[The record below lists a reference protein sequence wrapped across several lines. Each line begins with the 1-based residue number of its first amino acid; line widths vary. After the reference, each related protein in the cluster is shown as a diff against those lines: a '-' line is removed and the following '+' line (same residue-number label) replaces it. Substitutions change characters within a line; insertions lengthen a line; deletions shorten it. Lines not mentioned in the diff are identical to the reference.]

1 MGEVAGPCRSKGLD
15 TASGDGLRDGLIGS
29 GTGPPT
35 SSPGFGNG
43 CCPIPS
49 SDPGTGGIESSGVR
63 NGSAG
68 GISFALVPTG
78 DVSTGD
84 VSTSDVS
91 TGDVSTGDV
100 STADGRTVEGQSAVP
115 GGTVPGGT
123 VPGGVAHNLV
133 VGRATCS
140 SAPASPA
147 AMTKTKRLSKSAMSR
162 ARLFSLRGRIHVSA
176 LL

>member
-1 MGEVAGPCRSKGLD
+1 MGEVAGPCRSKGVD
-15 TASGDGLRDGLIGS
+15 TASGDGLCGGLIGS

-35 SSPGFGNG
+35 SAPGFGNG
-43 CCPIPS
+43 CCPIPC
-49 SDPGTGGIESSGVR
+49 SDPGAGGIESSGDR
-63 NGSAG
+63 NGRAG

-78 DVSTGD
+78 NVP
-84 VSTSDVS
+84 
-91 TGDVSTGDV
+91 TGDV

-147 AMTKTKRLSKSAMSR
+147 AMTKTKRLSKSATSR

>member
-1 MGEVAGPCRSKGLD
+1 MGEGAGPCRSKGVD
-15 TASGDGLRDGLIGS
+15 TASGDGLCGELIGS
-29 GTGPPT
+29 GRGPPT
-35 SSPGFGNG
+35 SAPGFGNG
-43 CCPIPS
+43 SCPIPCS
-49 SDPGTGGIESSGVR
+49 APGAGGIEPSGDR
-63 NGSAG
+63 NGRAG

-78 DVSTGD
+78 N
-84 VSTSDVS
+84 
-91 TGDVSTGDV
+91 VSTGDV

-115 GGTVPGGT
+115 GGTVQGGTVPGGT
-123 VPGGVAHNLV
+123 VPGGVAHNLL

-147 AMTKTKRLSKSAMSR
+147 AMTKTKRLSKSATSR

>member
-1 MGEVAGPCRSKGLD
+1 MGEVAGPCRSKGVD
-15 TASGDGLRDGLIGS
+15 TASGDGLCGGLNGS

-35 SSPGFGNG
+35 SAPGFGNG
-43 CCPIPS
+43 CCPIPC
-49 SDPGTGGIESSGVR
+49 SDPGAGGIESSGGR
-63 NGSAG
+63 NGRTG
-68 GISFALVPTG
+68 GISFTL
-78 DVSTGD
+78 VSTGN
-84 VSTSDVS
+84 V
-91 TGDVSTGDV
+91 GNVSTGDV
-100 STADGRTVEGQSAVP
+100 STADGRTVEGQSTVP

-147 AMTKTKRLSKSAMSR
+147 AMTKTKRLSKSATSR
-162 ARLFSLRGRIHVSA
+162 ARLFSLRGRIHVCA

>member
-1 MGEVAGPCRSKGLD
+1 MGEVAGPCRSKGVD
-15 TASGDGLRDGLIGS
+15 TASGDGPCGGRIGS
-29 GTGPPT
+29 GLAPPT
-35 SSPGFGNG
+35 SAPGFGNG
-43 CCPIPS
+43 CCPIPGL
-49 SDPGTGGIESSGVR
+49 DPGAGGIDSSGGR
-63 NGSAG
+63 NGRAG

-78 DVSTGD
+78 N
-84 VSTSDVS
+84 
-91 TGDVSTGDV
+91 VSTGDV

-115 GGTVPGGT
+115 GGTVS
-123 VPGGVAHNLV
+123 GGVAHNLV

-147 AMTKTKRLSKSAMSR
+147 AMTKTKRLSKSATNR

>member
-84 VSTSDVS
+84 VST
-91 TGDVSTGDV
+91 
-100 STADGRTVEGQSAVP
+100 ADGRTVEGQSA
-115 GGTVPGGT
+115 VPGGT

>member
-1 MGEVAGPCRSKGLD
+1 MGGVAGPCRSKGVD
-15 TASGDGLRDGLIGS
+15 TASGDGLCGGLIGS
-29 GTGPPT
+29 GIGPPT
-35 SSPGFGNG
+35 SAPGFGNG
-43 CCPIPS
+43 SCPIPC
-49 SDPGTGGIESSGVR
+49 SDPGAGGIESSGGR
-63 NGSAG
+63 NGRAG
-68 GISFALVPTG
+68 SISFALVPTG
-78 DVSTGD
+78 N
-84 VSTSDVS
+84 
-91 TGDVSTGDV
+91 VSTGDV

-123 VPGGVAHNLV
+123 VPGGVAHNLL

-147 AMTKTKRLSKSAMSR
+147 AMTKTKRLSKSATSR

>member
-84 VSTSDVS
+84 VSTA
-91 TGDVSTGDV
+91 DVSTGDV

-147 AMTKTKRLSKSAMSR
+147 AMTKTKRLSKSATSR

>member
-68 GISFALVPTG
+68 GISFALVP
-78 DVSTGD
+78 
-84 VSTSDVS
+84 

>member
-1 MGEVAGPCRSKGLD
+1 MGEVAGPCRSKGVD
-15 TASGDGLRDGLIGS
+15 TASGDGPCGGRIGS
-29 GTGPPT
+29 GPGPPT
-35 SSPGFGNG
+35 SAPGFGNG
-43 CCPIPS
+43 CCPIPG
-49 SDPGTGGIESSGVR
+49 SDPDAGGIESSGGR
-63 NGSAG
+63 NGRAG

-78 DVSTGD
+78 N
-84 VSTSDVS
+84 
-91 TGDVSTGDV
+91 VSTGDV

-115 GGTVPGGT
+115 GGTVS
-123 VPGGVAHNLV
+123 GGVAHNLV

-147 AMTKTKRLSKSAMSR
+147 VLTKTKRLSKSATNR

>member
-1 MGEVAGPCRSKGLD
+1 MGEVAGPCRSKGVD
-15 TASGDGLRDGLIGS
+15 TASGDGLCGGLNGS

-35 SSPGFGNG
+35 SAPGFGNG
-43 CCPIPS
+43 CCPIPC
-49 SDPGTGGIESSGVR
+49 SDPGAGGIESSGGR
-63 NGSAG
+63 NGRTG
-68 GISFALVPTG
+68 GISFALV
-78 DVSTGD
+78 STGN
-84 VSTSDVS
+84 
-91 TGDVSTGDV
+91 VSTGDV

-147 AMTKTKRLSKSAMSR
+147 AMTKTKRLSKSATSR
-162 ARLFSLRGRIHVSA
+162 ARLFSLRGRIHVCA

>member
-84 VSTSDVS
+84 VST
-91 TGDVSTGDV
+91 GDV

-147 AMTKTKRLSKSAMSR
+147 AMTKTKRLSKSATSR

>member
-1 MGEVAGPCRSKGLD
+1 MGEVAGPCRSKGVD
-15 TASGDGLRDGLIGS
+15 AASGDGLCGGLIGS

-35 SSPGFGNG
+35 SAPGFGNG

-49 SDPGTGGIESSGVR
+49 SDPGAGGIESSGDR
-63 NGSAG
+63 NGRAG
-68 GISFALVPTG
+68 GISFALLPTG
-78 DVSTGD
+78 N
-84 VSTSDVS
+84 
-91 TGDVSTGDV
+91 V
-100 STADGRTVEGQSAVP
+100 STADGRAVEGQSAVP

-147 AMTKTKRLSKSAMSR
+147 AMTKTKRLSKSATSR
-162 ARLFSLRGRIHVSA
+162 ARLFSLRGRIHVCA

>member
-84 VSTSDVS
+84 VSTA
-91 TGDVSTGDV
+91 DVSTGDV